1 MRSRSFALSAV
12 LITLL
17 VSAALAA
24 DVSGKWKAEFKT
36 PDGQTFES
44 TFDFKVSGGTLSGTV
59 SSQMG
64 ESTISEGTVSGD
76 EIAFA
81 VVRKREDNEFKM
93 NYKGKVSGDEMKLT
107 ITIAQ
112 MDRTFEMT
120 ATRVK

>member
-1 MRSRSFALSAV
+1 MRHRSFALSVVLVALLASAV
-12 LITLL
+12 
-17 VSAALAA
+17 LAA

-44 TFDFKVSGGTLSGTV
+44 TFDFKVSGGALTGTV
-59 SSQMG
+59 SSRMG

-76 EIAFA
+76 EIAFV

-107 ITIAQ
+107 DLDGPDGPHLRDDGYAG
-112 MDRTFEMT
+112 
-120 ATRVK
+120 

>member
-1 MRSRSFALSAV
+1 MRSRAFVLCAV
-12 LITLL
+12 LIAFFA
-17 VSAALAA
+17 SAALAA

-44 TFDFKVSGGTLSGTV
+44 TFDFKVSGGTLTGTV
-59 SSQMG
+59 SSPMG
-64 ESTISEGTVSGD
+64 ESAISEGTVSGD
-76 EIAFA
+76 EVAFV

-107 ITIAQ
+107 ISIAQ

>member
-1 MRSRSFALSAV
+1 MRSRTFALSAV
-12 LITLL
+12 LIALL
-17 VSAALAA
+17 ATAALAA

-44 TFDFKVSGGTLSGTV
+44 TFDFKVGGGTLTGTV
-59 SSQMG
+59 SSPMG
-64 ESTISEGTVSGD
+64 ESAISEGTVNGD
-76 EIAFA
+76 EIAFV

-107 ITIAQ
+107 ISIAQ

>member
-12 LITLL
+12 LIALL
-17 VSAALAA
+17 ATAALAA

-36 PDGQTFES
+36 PDDQVFVTN
-44 TFDFKVSGGTLSGTV
+44 FDFKVSGGTLTGTV

-64 ESTISEGTVSGD
+64 ESTISEGTVNGD
-76 EIAFA
+76 DLSFVI
-81 VVRKREDNEFKM
+81 VLKRDDNEFKL
-93 NYKGKVSGDEMKLT
+93 NYKGKVAGDEMKLT
-107 ITIAQ
+107 ITMAQ

>member
-1 MRSRSFALSAV
+1 MRSRCFAMSVV
-12 LITLL
+12 LIALL
-17 VSAALAA
+17 ASAALAA

-44 TFDFKVSGGTLSGTV
+44 TFDFKVSGGTLTGTV
-59 SSQMG
+59 ASQMG
-64 ESTISEGTVSGD
+64 ESAISEGKVNGD

-81 VVRKREDNEFKM
+81 VVRKRDDGEFKM
-93 NYKGKVSGDEMKLT
+93 NYKGKVSGDEIKLT
-107 ITIAQ
+107 ISIAE